1 MNEYVVAAAE
11 SLMVDYCGSVIA
23 SAASPRANPTIGEWL
38 SALEHAESWLTPT
51 QNLLKIPLPLAVAA
65 VLSECAT
72 VGYDHQDQPSHRHDL
87 FRRLQRIWFHTS
99 RRVMS
104 SSRRNQQP
112 KYYEWSPTLL
122 LKCSDDDDAN
132 EQLLQNFRAAL
143 DQRRAELLQQ
153 SEQATEEL
161 LQSETSDAIKACPNR
176 TLRVH
181 KTVTLLPSSDTD
193 DDTASDSSSTSTE
206 FCSGEAVVPLPRTVD
221 GMNDED
227 RCENDDDSHHF
238 TEWKP
243 VRRKVDR
250 IPSDERMPFV
260 RPEVVEI
267 PNNSLSV
274 TTDGTHVDSEDS
286 SEEGILLVEEELATE
301 RTNDRPESA
310 PPLKRRIQQLER
322 QLAETE
328 QQLVDERADAHKQ
341 LQRETNQLQERL
353 QALQLRLY
361 ISETRLQTYE
371 EALRQHIASVADNT
385 ATSPGR
391 RPMDAAVTPPLY
403 ARGR

>member
-1 MNEYVVAAAE
+1 
-11 SLMVDYCGSVIA
+11 
-23 SAASPRANPTIGEWL
+23 
-38 SALEHAESWLTPT
+38 
-51 QNLLKIPLPLAVAA
+51 
-65 VLSECAT
+65 
-72 VGYDHQDQPSHRHDL
+72 
-87 FRRLQRIWFHTS
+87 
-99 RRVMS
+99 
-104 SSRRNQQP
+104 
-112 KYYEWSPTLL
+112 
-122 LKCSDDDDAN
+122 
-132 EQLLQNFRAAL
+132 
-143 DQRRAELLQQ
+143 
-153 SEQATEEL
+153 
-161 LQSETSDAIKACPNR
+161 
-176 TLRVH
+176 
-181 KTVTLLPSSDTD
+181 
-193 DDTASDSSSTSTE
+193 
-206 FCSGEAVVPLPRTVD
+206 
-221 GMNDED
+221 MNDED

-250 IPSDERMPFV
+250 IPNDERMPFV
-260 RPEVVEI
+260 RPEVEEI
-267 PNNSLSV
+267 PDNSLSV
-274 TTDGTHVDSEDS
+274 TTDGTHVDSEDR